1 MNSKNLSLEEY
12 SQVLNYYKVSKPNNI
27 YKLKK
32 NANYIM
38 LHKMCKT
45 NQKMMRYRKILNV
58 LQKKNIKSHNKKN
71 LKYGTLKMKIS
82 YYKHN
87 NTRVRSPV
95 YYLCI

>member
-12 SQVLNYYKVSKPNNI
+12 NEVLNYYKVCRPKNI
-27 YKLKK
+27 FHLKK

-45 NQKMMRYRKILNV
+45 NQKMVKYKRILNV
-58 LQKKNIKSHNKKN
+58 LQNKNIKSHNKKK
-71 LKYGTLKMKIS
+71 LKHGTMKIKIHH
-82 YYKHN
+82 YKNN